1 MKPQEMKT
9 EFIRLRAE
17 GKSYS
22 AIADTLSISKSTCTA
37 WERELKG
44 EITQLKQ
51 EQLNELYSAYMMVKE
66 SRIKRLGD
74 TLQGIEDALAEA
86 DLTQIAPEKLLDFK
100 LKYTQALKEEYTGK
114 GTPFTFD
121 NGVSPGEIVSALGDL
136 YARIRAGDVSAEQ
149 AGLEGRA
156 LDALLSA
163 SNASDVK
170 ERVDALDVIISG
182 RGA

>member
-44 EITQLKQ
+44 EIAQLKQ
-51 EQLNELYSAYMMVKE
+51 EQLNELYSAYMMTKE

-74 TLQGIEDALAEA
+74 TLRGIEAALAEA

-100 LKYTQALKEEYTGK
+100 LKYAQALKEEYIGQSAPVTLDSGADPK
-114 GTPFTFD
+114 
-121 NGVSPGEIVSALGDL
+121 EIASALADL
-136 YARIRAGDVSAEQ
+136 YARARTGEVSAEQ

-156 LDALLSA
+156 LDALLTA
-163 SNASDVK
+163 SNAAEVK
-170 ERVDALDVIISG
+170 GRVDALDAIITG